1 MNKKA
6 LIIVLILSGGM
17 FNSSIDNNES
27 EDSTS
32 LVFTNVSSLYS
43 NRYSIETY
51 ITACDKLMHEN
62 GLFHS
67 DEEVDECKKS
77 VAEHYEQKISE
88 FDRPD
93 FDFYTM
99 KNTNQKATYTGDIYK
114 IDIFGIYCENSQITN
129 LLMDRNNCKTED
141 IGSIYISKSSLSN
154 EWGYAAKG
162 FETTD
167 GEYLKVVRP

>member
-1 MNKKA
+1 MNKIA
-6 LIIVLILSGGM
+6 LIVILILSGGM
-17 FNSSIDNNES
+17 FNSNIDNNEDVNS
-27 EDSTS
+27 NSS
-32 LVFTNVSSLYS
+32 LSNISSLYS
-43 NRYSIETY
+43 GRYSMETY
-51 ITACDKLMHEN
+51 VTACNNMMHEN
-62 GLFHS
+62 GLFYS
-67 DEEVDECKKS
+67 NKEVNECKKS
-77 VAEHYEQKISE
+77 VTENYERKLNE

-99 KNTNQKATYTGDIYK
+99 KNTNQKTTYTNDIYK
-114 IDIFGIYCENSQITN
+114 IDVFGIYCDSNGITD
-129 LLMDRNNCKTED
+129 LLMDGNNCKTKD

>member
-1 MNKKA
+1 MNKKV
-6 LIIVLILSGGM
+6 LIVILILSGGM
-17 FNSSIDNNES
+17 FNSSIDENKS
-27 EDSTS
+27 EDSNS
-32 LVFTNVSSLYS
+32 LVFSNVSSIYS

-62 GLFHS
+62 GLFYS

-77 VAEHYEQKISE
+77 VAEHYEQKVSE

-114 IDIFGIYCENSQITN
+114 IDIFGIYCENNQITN

-141 IGSIYISKSSLSN
+141 IGSIYITKNSLSD

-162 FETTD
+162 FETTN
-167 GEYLKVVRP
+167 GIYLKVVRP